1 MDDTLVKI
9 RMPSTTM
16 TAVCSWE
23 PTPSWL
29 PRKTNN
35 VAVITFEGN
44 HEDLIGKATL
54 KIGSGGTEQRIERR
68 QHHNRQ
74 IRLKRNGNVRPD
86 EHANDHA
93 YDKSQDRCHYLTF
106 LAYVTSP
113 VTAASSVIDL
123 LLLTCG

>member
-1 MDDTLVKI
+1 MGFDKRYKGIDEYAVRIIKFKARQLVG
-9 RMPSTTM
+9 RVGFTESDR
-16 TAVCSWE
+16 E
-23 PTPSWL
+23 DL
-29 PRKTNN
+29 ERY
-35 VAVITFEGN
+35 

-74 IRLKRNGNVRPD
+74 IRLKRNGDVRPD

>member
-1 MDDTLVKI
+1 MC
-9 RMPSTTM
+9 R
-16 TAVCSWE
+16 
-23 PTPSWL
+23 
-29 PRKTNN
+29 N
-35 VAVITFEGN
+35 TFEKK
-44 HEDLIGKATL
+44 EITKTLSEKATL
-54 KIGSGGTEQRIERR
+54 KIGSGGTSSASSAP

>member
-1 MDDTLVKI
+1 
-9 RMPSTTM
+9 M

-35 VAVITFEGN
+35 VAVITFEKK
-44 HEDLIGKATL
+44 EITKT
-54 KIGSGGTEQRIERR
+54 TEQRIERR

>member
-1 MDDTLVKI
+1 
-9 RMPSTTM
+9 M

-29 PRKTNN
+29 PRKPTN
-35 VAVITFEGN
+35 VADNNIRGEGN